1 MDEEIIIINTNT
13 RNEKI
18 KKFFLDNK
26 RNLIIISSIIVI
38 MTIGY
43 FSFNEIK
50 KINKAKLADQFNSTV
65 FSFKETKK
73 EITINELKSI
83 INKKDTTYSPLAL
96 YFLIDNNLI
105 ENNEDINILFDIL
118 IDDTSLK
125 KEVKNLVIYKKA
137 LFNANNIDENELIKM
152 LNPIINSDSIWRS
165 HSLYLIAEFFY
176 SKDEKQKSKELFN
189 QILDLPNS
197 NSDIRLKSQKRLNKD
212 LRE

>member
-1 MDEEIIIINTNT
+1 MDEEITIINTNT

-26 RNLIIISSIIVI
+26 KNLIIISSIIVI
-38 MTIGY
+38 VTIGY

-65 FSFKETKK
+65 FSFKEEKK
-73 EITINELKSI
+73 EATVSELKSI
-83 INKKDTTYSPLAL
+83 IKKKDTTYSPLAL

-105 ENNEDINILFDIL
+105 DDNEDINNLFDVL

-125 KEVKNLVIYKKA
+125 KEVKNLIIYKKA
-137 LFNANNIDENELIKM
+137 LFNSNAIEENELIKL
-152 LNPIINSDSIWRS
+152 LNPIINSDSIWKS

-176 SKDEKQKSKELFN
+176 SKNEKQKSKEFFN
-189 QILDLPNS
+189 QILELPNT
-197 NSDIRLKSQKRLNKD
+197 NIDIKIKSQKRLNKD

>member
-1 MDEEIIIINTNT
+1 MDEEITIINTNT

-26 RNLIIISSIIVI
+26 KNLIIISSIIVI
-38 MTIGY
+38 VTIGY

-65 FSFKETKK
+65 FSFKEEKK
-73 EITINELKSI
+73 EATVSELKSI
-83 INKKDTTYSPLAL
+83 IKKKDTTYSPLAL

-105 ENNEDINILFDIL
+105 DNNEDINNLFDVL

-125 KEVKNLVIYKKA
+125 KEVKNLIIYKKA
-137 LFNANNIDENELIKM
+137 LFNSNTIEENELIKL
-152 LNPIINSDSIWRS
+152 LNPIINSDSIWKS

-176 SKDEKQKSKELFN
+176 SKNEKQKSKEFFN
-189 QILDLPNS
+189 KIFTIENANQ
-197 NSDIRLKSQKRLNKD
+197 DIKNEAQKRLSRD
-212 LRE
+212 LSE

>member
-1 MDEEIIIINTNT
+1 MDEEITIINTNT

-26 RNLIIISSIIVI
+26 KNLIIISSIIVI
-38 MTIGY
+38 VTIGY

-65 FSFKETKK
+65 FSFKEEKK
-73 EITINELKSI
+73 EATVSELKSI
-83 INKKDTTYSPLAL
+83 IKKKDTTYSPLAL

-105 ENNEDINILFDIL
+105 DNNEDINDLFDVL

-125 KEVKNLVIYKKA
+125 KEVKNLIIYKKA
-137 LFNANNIDENELIKM
+137 LFNSNTIEENELIKL
-152 LNPIINSDSIWRS
+152 LNPIINSDSIWKS

-176 SKDEKQKSKELFN
+176 SKNEKQKSKEFFN
-189 QILDLPNS
+189 KILELQNS
-197 NSDIRLKSQKRLNKD
+197 NTDIKLKSQKRLNKD
-212 LRE
+212 FRE

>member
-1 MDEEIIIINTNT
+1 MDEEITIINTNT

-83 INKKDTTYSPLAL
+83 IYKKDTTYSPLAL

-105 ENNEDINILFDIL
+105 EDNEDINILFDVL

-137 LFNANNIDENELIKM
+137 LFNSNNIDENELIKM

-176 SKDEKQKSKELFN
+176 SKDEKQKSKEFFN
-189 QILDLPNS
+189 QILELQNS
-197 NSDIRLKSQKRLNKD
+197 NIDIKLKSQKRLNKD
-212 LRE
+212 LSE

>member
-1 MDEEIIIINTNT
+1 MDEEITIINTNT

-26 RNLIIISSIIVI
+26 KNLIIISSIIVI

-83 INKKDTTYSPLAL
+83 IYKKDTTYSPLAL

-105 ENNEDINILFDIL
+105 EDNEDINILFDVL

-137 LFNANNIDENELIKM
+137 LFNSNNIDENELIKM

-176 SKDEKQKSKELFN
+176 SKDEKQKSKEFFN
-189 QILDLPNS
+189 QILELQNS
-197 NSDIRLKSQKRLNKD
+197 NIDIKLKSQKRLNKD
-212 LRE
+212 LSE

>member
-1 MDEEIIIINTNT
+1 MDEEITIINTNT

-26 RNLIIISSIIVI
+26 KNLIIISSIIVI
-38 MTIGY
+38 VTIGY

-65 FSFKETKK
+65 FSFKEEKK
-73 EITINELKSI
+73 EATVSELKSI
-83 INKKDTTYSPLAL
+83 IKKKDTTYSPLAL

-105 ENNEDINILFDIL
+105 DNNEDINNLFDVL

-125 KEVKNLVIYKKA
+125 KEVKNLIIYKKA
-137 LFNANNIDENELIKM
+137 LFNSNTIEENELIKL
-152 LNPIINSDSIWRS
+152 LNPIINSDSIWKS

-176 SKDEKQKSKELFN
+176 SKNEKQKSKEFFN
-189 QILDLPNS
+189 KILELQNS
-197 NSDIRLKSQKRLNKD
+197 NTDIKLKSQKRLNKD
-212 LRE
+212 FRE

>member
-1 MDEEIIIINTNT
+1 MDEEITIINTNT

-83 INKKDTTYSPLAL
+83 IYKKDTTYSPLAL

-105 ENNEDINILFDIL
+105 EDNEDINILFDVL

-137 LFNANNIDENELIKM
+137 LFNSNNIDENELIKM

-189 QILDLPNS
+189 QILELQNS
-197 NSDIRLKSQKRLNKD
+197 NIDIKLKSQKRLNKD
-212 LRE
+212 LSE

>member
-1 MDEEIIIINTNT
+1 MDEEITIINTNT

-26 RNLIIISSIIVI
+26 KNLIIISSIIVI

-83 INKKDTTYSPLAL
+83 IYKKDTTYSPLAL

-105 ENNEDINILFDIL
+105 EDNEDINILFDVL

-137 LFNANNIDENELIKM
+137 LFNSNNIDENELIKM

-189 QILDLPNS
+189 QILELQNS
-197 NSDIRLKSQKRLNKD
+197 NIDIKLKSQKRLNKD
-212 LRE
+212 LSE

>member
-1 MDEEIIIINTNT
+1 MDEEITIINTNT

-26 RNLIIISSIIVI
+26 RNLVIISSIIVI

-73 EITINELKSI
+73 EITINGLKSI
-83 INKKDTTYSPLAL
+83 IYKKDTTYSPLAL

-105 ENNEDINILFDIL
+105 EDNEDINILFDVL

-137 LFNANNIDENELIKM
+137 LFNSNNIDENELIKM

-176 SKDEKQKSKELFN
+176 SKDEKQKSKEFFN
-189 QILDLPNS
+189 QILELQNS
-197 NSDIRLKSQKRLNKD
+197 NIDIKLKSQKRLNKD
-212 LRE
+212 LSE

>member
-1 MDEEIIIINTNT
+1 MDEEITIINTNT

-137 LFNANNIDENELIKM
+137 LFNSNNIDENELIKM

>member
-1 MDEEIIIINTNT
+1 MDEEITIINTNT

-73 EITINELKSI
+73 EITINGLKSI
-83 INKKDTTYSPLAL
+83 IYKKDTTYSPLAL

-105 ENNEDINILFDIL
+105 ENNEDINILFDVL

-137 LFNANNIDENELIKM
+137 LFNSNNIDENELIKM

-176 SKDEKQKSKELFN
+176 SKDEKQKSKEFFN
-189 QILDLPNS
+189 QILELQNS
-197 NSDIRLKSQKRLNKD
+197 NIDIKLKSQKRLNKD
-212 LRE
+212 LSE

>member
-1 MDEEIIIINTNT
+1 MDEEITIINTNT

-65 FSFKETKK
+65 FSFKEEKK
-73 EITINELKSI
+73 EATVSELKSI
-83 INKKDTTYSPLAL
+83 IKKKDTTYSPLAL

-105 ENNEDINILFDIL
+105 DNNEDINNLFDVL

-125 KEVKNLVIYKKA
+125 KEVKNLIIYKKA
-137 LFNANNIDENELIKM
+137 LFNSNTIEENELIKL
-152 LNPIINSDSIWRS
+152 LNPIINSDSIWKS

-176 SKDEKQKSKELFN
+176 SKNEKQKSKEFFN
-189 QILDLPNS
+189 KILELQNS
-197 NSDIRLKSQKRLNKD
+197 NTDIKLKSQKRLNKD
-212 LRE
+212 FRE

>member
-1 MDEEIIIINTNT
+1 MDEEITIINTNT

-26 RNLIIISSIIVI
+26 RNLVIISSIIVI

-83 INKKDTTYSPLAL
+83 IYKKDTTYSPLAL

-105 ENNEDINILFDIL
+105 EDNEDINILFDVL

-137 LFNANNIDENELIKM
+137 LFNSNNIDENELIKM
-152 LNPIINSDSIWRS
+152 LNPIINSDSIWKS

-176 SKDEKQKSKELFN
+176 SKDEKQKSKEFFN
-189 QILDLPNS
+189 QILELQNS
-197 NSDIRLKSQKRLNKD
+197 NIDIKLKSQKRLNKD
-212 LRE
+212 LSE

>member
-1 MDEEIIIINTNT
+1 MDEEITIINTNT

-26 RNLIIISSIIVI
+26 KNLIIISSIIVI
-38 MTIGY
+38 VTIGY

-65 FSFKETKK
+65 FSFKEEKK
-73 EITINELKSI
+73 EATISELKSI
-83 INKKDTTYSPLAL
+83 IKQKDTTYSPLAL

-105 ENNEDINILFDIL
+105 DNNKDINILFDVL

-125 KEVKNLVIYKKA
+125 KEVKNLIIYKKA
-137 LFNANNIDENELIKM
+137 LFNSNTIEENELIKL
-152 LNPIINSDSIWRS
+152 LNPIINSDSIWKS

-176 SKDEKQKSKELFN
+176 SKNEKQKSKEFFN
-189 QILDLPNS
+189 KILELQNS
-197 NSDIRLKSQKRLNKD
+197 NTDIKLKSQKRLNKD

>member
-1 MDEEIIIINTNT
+1 MDEEITIINTNT

-83 INKKDTTYSPLAL
+83 IYKKDTTYSPLAL

-137 LFNANNIDENELIKM
+137 LFNSNNIDENELIKM

-176 SKDEKQKSKELFN
+176 SKDEKQKSKEFFS
-189 QILDLPNS
+189 QILELQNS
-197 NSDIRLKSQKRLNKD
+197 NIDIKLKSQKRLNKD
-212 LRE
+212 LSE